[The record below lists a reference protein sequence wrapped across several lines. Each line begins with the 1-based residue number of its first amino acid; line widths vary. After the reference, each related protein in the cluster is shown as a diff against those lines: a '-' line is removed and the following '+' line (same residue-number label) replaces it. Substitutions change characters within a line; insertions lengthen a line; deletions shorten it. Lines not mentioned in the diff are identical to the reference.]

1 MLVFRH
7 RLAVAGV
14 MTATAIAVPAVAL
27 ASGPGAPSGKPTPPA
42 ASAPSASKSP
52 QAPAPSPSP
61 SASKSASA
69 QSQLN
74 ALAASAGISV
84 SQLETGLRAAKQAG
98 ANTAAAV
105 AAFAAATGVSHATA
119 QRVITAVFGTS
130 TSGKPTPMKSSEESA
145 RESAPAP
152 LNLTGLAASAKI
164 SVNQLQAGLVAMKE
178 AGGDTTAGIA
188 AFARASGVSHA
199 TAQRIATAVTH
210 T

>member
-14 MTATAIAVPAVAL
+14 MTVTAIAVPAVAL
-27 ASGPGAPSGKPTPPA
+27 ASGPGSPSGQPTPPA

-52 QAPAPSPSP
+52 QAPVPSP

-69 QSQLN
+69 QSRLN

-98 ANTAAAV
+98 ANTAAGV

-119 QRVITAVFGTS
+119 QRVITAVFGTP
-130 TSGKPTPMKSSEESA
+130 TNGKPAPMKSSGEGA
-145 RESAPAP
+145 REPAAPRLSAV
-152 LNLTGLAASAKI
+152 AASAGI
-164 SVNQLQAGLVAMKE
+164 SVSQLEAGLAAMKE
-178 AGGDTTAGIA
+178 ARGDTAAAIA
-188 AFARASGVSHA
+188 AFATVTGVSHA
-199 TAQRIATAVTH
+199 TAQRVVNAVTRM
-210 T
+210 

>member
-42 ASAPSASKSP
+42 ASASASKTP
-52 QAPAPSPSP
+52 QAPVPSP

-84 SQLETGLRAAKQAG
+84 SQLENGLRATKQVG
-98 ANTAAAV
+98 ANTAAGVAAFAAATGVSDATAQRVITAVFGTPTNGKPAPMKSSQERTRESGVTPPLLNAVATSAGLTLSQLQAGLMAMKQAGGDTAAGV

-119 QRVITAVFGTS
+119 ERVAI
-130 TSGKPTPMKSSEESA
+130 
-145 RESAPAP
+145 
-152 LNLTGLAASAKI
+152 
-164 SVNQLQAGLVAMKE
+164 
-178 AGGDTTAGIA
+178 
-188 AFARASGVSHA
+188 
-199 TAQRIATAVTH
+199 AVTH